1 MARLKV
7 HGPDVEEY
15 VRLALEQTSTSV
27 QLESFTPQGLANV
40 LWALAQLRVAG
51 VGKGPQDNGV
61 RLTLVAMAEASAG
74 RLLEFQAQELS
85 MVAWSYAKLYEF
97 KKGEMTGPA
106 QKGRASSRPA
116 SVDEMLLKLASV
128 ATDQI
133 DKFEDQG
140 ISNIAWALATLE
152 LTGAAPALAPAR
164 GFIEATMAHCT
175 TELGGYSAQAVANLM
190 WACVR
195 TDCSRPGGRNR
206 SRMGRFC
213 SAVAEEMMLRMTT
226 PPNGL
231 SHDRHG
237 AHITVTWR
245 DLAGVAVALSHWR
258 QKSQSVVN
266 FMTLLSHQAAEWVAK
281 GDLTSQQMLNIA
293 QSAARLHVPPE
304 DMQRL
309 VDAIESCIVT
319 RGLRLN
325 DVDKRQW
332 GEVQQWC
339 PPHRPGGVAGY
350 AYSEDMHYD
359 AWGQYAAQQQWENQ
373 SSKWPPSEHNAAQWA
388 RGGGQSNW
396 YGTQPWVSGS
406 WSGGAG
412 NRGAP

>member
-1 MARLKV
+1 
-7 HGPDVEEY
+7 
-15 VRLALEQTSTSV
+15 
-27 QLESFTPQGLANV
+27 
-40 LWALAQLRVAG
+40 
-51 VGKGPQDNGV
+51 
-61 RLTLVAMAEASAG
+61 
-74 RLLEFQAQELS
+74 
-85 MVAWSYAKLYEF
+85 
-97 KKGEMTGPA
+97 
-106 QKGRASSRPA
+106 
-116 SVDEMLLKLASV
+116 
-128 ATDQI
+128 
-133 DKFEDQG
+133 
-140 ISNIAWALATLE
+140 
-152 LTGAAPALAPAR
+152 
-164 GFIEATMAHCT
+164 
-175 TELGGYSAQAVANLM
+175 
-190 WACVR
+190 
-195 TDCSRPGGRNR
+195 
-206 SRMGRFC
+206 MGRFC

-258 QKSQSVVN
+258 QKSQPVMN
-266 FMTLLSHQAAEWVAK
+266 FMTLLTHQAAEWVAK